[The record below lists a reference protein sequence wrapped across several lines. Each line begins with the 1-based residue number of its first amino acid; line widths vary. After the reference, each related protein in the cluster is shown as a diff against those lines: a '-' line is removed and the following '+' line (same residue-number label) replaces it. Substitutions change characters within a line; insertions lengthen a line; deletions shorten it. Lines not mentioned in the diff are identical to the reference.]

1 MIRLDL
7 IIPKDYDPKLSI
19 RETQEAIRYI
29 RETFQDEFGKEM
41 GLNRVSAPMYVEKS
55 SGINDN
61 LNGYEKPV
69 SFTMK
74 DMPGETI
81 EVVHSLAKWKR
92 MALKKYGF
100 GLHEGLYTNMNAIR
114 KDEDLDNFHSSYVD
128 QWDWEKVIS
137 KDERNEKTLKETVE
151 LIFKVV
157 KHMEHEVWYK
167 FPNAVYHLP
176 DKIHFIT
183 SQELED
189 KYPELEDAKDRENAI
204 CKELGCVFV
213 MQIGD
218 VLKSGKRHDGRAPD
232 YDDWKL
238 NGDILFWYEPL
249 QCALELSSM
258 GIRVDEDSIVEQLK
272 KTGDEDRL
280 KLQYHKMILN
290 KELPYT
296 IGGGI
301 GQSRLCMLLLG
312 KAHVGEVQASIW
324 PDEML
329 KNAKKMIFIFCSIK

>member
-204 CKELGCVFV
+204 CKELGCATPPPPP
-213 MQIGD
+213 D

-258 GIRVDEDSIVEQLK
+258 GIRVDEDSMVEQLK
-272 KTGDEDRL
+272 KTGDEERL

-329 KNAKKMIFIFCSIK
+329 KKCEENGIHIL